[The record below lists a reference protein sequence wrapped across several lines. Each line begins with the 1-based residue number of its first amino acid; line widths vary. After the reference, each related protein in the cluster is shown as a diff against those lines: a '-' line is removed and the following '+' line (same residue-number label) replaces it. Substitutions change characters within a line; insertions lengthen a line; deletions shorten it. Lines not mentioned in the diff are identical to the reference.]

1 MKFLHE
7 QLKLKTVSNR
17 PSYHNITS
25 DVKKI
30 FEKSQINNGVVI
42 VSSPHTTCSVYF
54 DEYMHDVNY
63 YGDDLLQVDLNEVL
77 EKIIPTQTTEG
88 QYHSPGPEHIKYGM
102 AKTDPNYPALEWT
115 MLNTDGH
122 LRSDLLGASESF
134 IVRDGKLLIG
144 EVGSIYFVDF
154 DQTRERNRM
163 CKRRFDFSLFCIAF
177 NWVYRLVDRSFGE
190 DWIYSAFEIDSCV
203 SGF

>member
-54 DEYMHDVNY
+54 DERICSPHFLGVLR
-63 YGDDLLQVDLNEVL
+63 LL
-77 EKIIPTQTTEG
+77 
-88 QYHSPGPEHIKYGM
+88 Y
-102 AKTDPNYPALEWT
+102 A
-115 MLNTDGH
+115 
-122 LRSDLLGASESF
+122 F
-134 IVRDGKLLIG
+134 
-144 EVGSIYFVDF
+144 
-154 DQTRERNRM
+154 
-163 CKRRFDFSLFCIAF
+163 FC
-177 NWVYRLVDRSFGE
+177 
-190 DWIYSAFEIDSCV
+190 
-203 SGF
+203 

>member
-77 EKIIPTQTTEG
+77 EKIIPTQTTEDN
-88 QYHSPGPEHIKYGM
+88 II
-102 AKTDPNYPALEWT
+102 ALDQNILNMEWQKQ
-115 MLNTDGH
+115 
-122 LRSDLLGASESF
+122 
-134 IVRDGKLLIG
+134 ILI
-144 EVGSIYFVDF
+144 IP
-154 DQTRERNRM
+154 
-163 CKRRFDFSLFCIAF
+163 L
-177 NWVYRLVDRSFGE
+177 
-190 DWIYSAFEIDSCV
+190 
-203 SGF
+203 